1 MSSHPLVSLS
11 KGICRLILGWATVTI
26 ALQLDLLPKL
36 LRSLAGWLP
45 LAWPPR
51 APDNAPFPF
60 DDSLHALYRLLSFGQ
75 PLLPW
80 LLWVSAFVVVSWQS
94 SVVGRRSSVAS
105 RQSAIAGRQSPVADD
120 DSAVPAPANPTRH
133 TPYAV
138 LRITHYALRITP
150 LLIVLLL
157 GAMTR
162 GANLLPDAAR
172 IWPVSSFDEQVYFSN
187 ARLLGQGEL
196 PYRDHFLAHPPGITY
211 LLAPGLA
218 TQARWGG
225 SAAFGAA
232 RQWMLLISLA
242 GVALTFLVGR
252 KLGGL
257 ACGTLA
263 AGVLALDGRAAGVA
277 VLETGVN
284 LWSLAALL
292 LYLYIPRVIPHRYRA
307 LWIGLAGLCCAA
319 AILTK
324 VPGLAIALALP
335 LHALISRRPLVA
347 AGLVTATA
355 AGVLAGLAPFL
366 LLAPEA
372 ALRQMVFFQLLR
384 PQEVRPGID
393 EALRIAAYPMSLL
406 TTTLPALG
414 LALLAW
420 AVVRGPWSVVRGP
433 WSVGSTDT
441 EPATQHSTLNT
452 QHSSSFRNPQSAI
465 RTWSVVPLWAV
476 PVLAVFVVG
485 RSYHA
490 PYYVQWAPPL
500 ALLAGAI
507 VARPVWQAL
516 LPHQGARRARL
527 WRGVVGTGT
536 AVAAVLLLPLAVR
549 NWQETMDVTPDTVY
563 RPAGA
568 TIRALT
574 KPDDAVLS
582 FDPGYAFVA
591 GRPLAIVPGQGRLVD
606 SAGAM
611 TYYGLGI
618 DQRPFADLWNKALHF
633 KGERNAPAVFQST
646 AAQASVI
653 GGFFNARLVVVD
665 GKIGLPQ
672 LRGQTLGL
680 LQGLASP
687 PQQVE
692 HVSIYS
698 LNPADDT
705 GNPFSASHRQALT
718 YGPLQLRALTVEPL
732 NADGS
737 SNGAQIVQTY
747 GETVPIQPGQ
757 VVQLGCYWQPTAPPV
772 DTRLTL
778 RLVNAAGRVLAQIEA
793 APDEDRA
800 ATHLWNPA
808 FIYPDLRNLPI
819 PPGTPPG
826 DYRIEVGVTTPT
838 QPAQFIPLPA
848 LFRITP

>member
-1 MSSHPLVSLS
+1 MLWIGAFAVVARPSSL
-11 KGICRLILGWATVTI
+11 
-26 ALQLDLLPKL
+26 
-36 LRSLAGWLP
+36 
-45 LAWPPR
+45 
-51 APDNAPFPF
+51 
-60 DDSLHALYRLLSFGQ
+60 
-75 PLLPW
+75 
-80 LLWVSAFVVVSWQS
+80 
-94 SVVGRRSSVAS
+94 
-105 RQSAIAGRQSPVADD
+105 AGRQSPVADAQSND
-120 DSAVPAPANPTRH
+120 DSTVPSPPIRNPQSAIRNF
-133 TPYAV
+133 
-138 LRITHYALRITP
+138 TP
-150 LLIVLLL
+150 LLAVLLL
-157 GAMTR
+157 AAITR
-162 GANLLPDAAR
+162 GANLLPDAAG
-172 IWPVSSFDEQVYFSN
+172 IWPVSSFDEQVYFTN

-218 TQARWGG
+218 GQARWGG
-225 SAAFGAA
+225 PAAFGAA

-252 KLGGL
+252 KLGGV

-277 VLETGVN
+277 VLETAVN

-292 LYLYIPRVIPHRYRA
+292 LYLYIPRVLPHRYRA

-324 VPGLAIALALP
+324 VPGLAIALTLP
-335 LHALISRRPLVA
+335 LHALLSRRPLVA

-372 ALRQMVFFQLLR
+372 TIRQMIFFQLLR

-406 TTTLPALG
+406 TTTLPVLG

-420 AVVRGPWSVVRGP
+420 AVGRGLWAGGRGPGAGGRGPSSVV
-433 WSVGSTDT
+433 SENT
-441 EPATQHSTLNT
+441 EPSTQHSTLNT
-452 QHSSSFRNPQSAI
+452 QHSSSFRIPHSAF
-465 RTWSVVPLWAV
+465 RNWLVVPLWAV

-490 PYYVQWAPPL
+490 PYYVQWVPPL
-500 ALLAGAI
+500 ALLAGAV

-516 LPHQGARRARL
+516 LPAGATGRARR
-527 WRGVVGTGT
+527 WRGLAWTL
-536 AVAAVLLLPLAVR
+536 APLAALLLLPLAVR

-568 TIRALT
+568 TVRAMSQ
-574 KPDDAVLS
+574 PDDAVLS

-618 DQRPFADLWNKALHF
+618 DQRPLADLWNEALHF
-633 KGERNAPAVFQST
+633 NKERNAPAVFQS
-646 AAQASVI
+646 ADAQASII

-680 LQGLASP
+680 LDGLAGDK
-687 PQQVE
+687 QQVE
-692 HVSIYS
+692 HVTIYRI
-698 LNPADDT
+698 NPT
-705 GNPFSASHRQALT
+705 
-718 YGPLQLRALTVEPL
+718 GPLDGTFGPLRLRALTFEQL

-737 SNGAQIVQTY
+737 GNGTQTVQTS
-747 GETVPIQPGQ
+747 GATITLKPTG
-757 VVQLGCYWQPTAPPV
+757 VVQLGCYWQPTAPLV
-772 DTRLTL
+772 DTRITL
-778 RLVNAAGRVLAQIEA
+778 RLVNTAGTTLAQIEG

-808 FIYPDLRNLPI
+808 FLYPDLRNLPI

-826 DYRIEVGVTTPT
+826 
-838 QPAQFIPLPA
+838 
-848 LFRITP
+848 